1 MPGCRKRQR
10 AGRTGP
16 VSAGSARAAG
26 ESRPDSIRIAIQIDA
41 ATKATDTSTVAIA
54 TPFGMPTVSSG
65 TVSAR

>member
-1 MPGCRKRQR
+1 
-10 AGRTGP
+10 

-26 ESRPDSIRIAIQIDA
+26 KSRPDSIRIAIQIDA

>member
-1 MPGCRKRQR
+1 
-10 AGRTGP
+10 

-54 TPFGMPTVSSG
+54 TPFGRDAG
-65 TVSAR
+65 R